1 MIYILHAKVLQD
13 SLQVPWGY
21 APHVFPHEL
30 YKGFRHPIRL
40 LVSLAVLD
48 SHRALPLSGTIQE
61 APDSL
66 SKKLLFSD
74 AREQPSDWSNVASSN
89 REINK

>member
-1 MIYILHAKVLQD
+1 MVLQD
-13 SLQVPWGY
+13 HLQVPWGY
-21 APHVFPHEL
+21 APHVFPHEP

-40 LVSLAVLD
+40 LMSLAVLN
-48 SHRALPLSGTIQE
+48 SHRAQPLSGTTQE

-74 AREQPSDWSNVASSN
+74 AREQPSDWPNVASN
-89 REINK
+89 TREINK

>member
-1 MIYILHAKVLQD
+1 MVLRD

-21 APHVFPHEL
+21 VPHFFPHEL
-30 YKGFRHPIRL
+30 YNGFRYPIRL
-40 LVSLAVLD
+40 LMSLAVLD
-48 SHRALPLSGTIQE
+48 SHRAQPLSGTTQE

-74 AREQPSDWSNVASSN
+74 AREQPSDWSNVASS
-89 REINK
+89 

>member
-1 MIYILHAKVLQD
+1 MN
-13 SLQVPWGY
+13 
-21 APHVFPHEL
+21 
-30 YKGFRHPIRL
+30 
-40 LVSLAVLD
+40 LAVLD
-48 SHRALPLSGTIQE
+48 SHRALPVSGTTQE

-74 AREQPSDWSNVASSN
+74 AREQASDWSNVASSN

>member
-1 MIYILHAKVLQD
+1 MVLWD

-21 APHVFPHEL
+21 VPHFFPHEP
-30 YKGFRHPIRL
+30 YKGFRYPTRL
-40 LVSLAVLD
+40 LTRLLMSLAVLD
-48 SHRALPLSGTIQE
+48 THRAQPLSGTTQE

-74 AREQPSDWSNVASSN
+74 AREQPSDWSNVAFS
-89 REINK
+89 